1 MREGGVSGYPPRA
14 QKKQCCPKFGTAV
27 LLYSFCKAVIS
38 AAKIKQRRTKMDAR
52 SISNQMEQVR
62 REMATIDRNMET
74 EKRSLDGYERQIQ
87 AIQRSAEPH
96 RRRISELER
105 KKRDLQR
112 KLDTLDRDYR
122 RALESEKKRK

>member
-1 MREGGVSGYPPRA
+1 MD
-14 QKKQCCPKFGTAV
+14 
-27 LLYSFCKAVIS
+27 
-38 AAKIKQRRTKMDAR
+38 TK

-105 KKRDLQR
+105 KKRNSIFFD
-112 KLDTLDRDYR
+112 KLEEGSYLGLNFFSNETTGNHSGIRSFWR
-122 RALESEKKRK
+122 PRADSNR